1 MGSLGTPKG
10 ESVREKCKK
19 IKDAAK
25 IAAAV
30 SIIFSGTVLLQL
42 ANGFYSHSTP
52 IRIRSLGDWATLDDF
67 TTMAISGRQAGSEA

>member
-1 MGSLGTPKG
+1 M
-10 ESVREKCKK
+10 REKCKK

-25 IAAAV
+25 IAAAKIAAAV
-30 SIIFSGTVLLQL
+30 SIIISGTVLLQL

>member
-10 ESVREKCKK
+10 ECVREKCKK

-30 SIIFSGTVLLQL
+30 SIIISGTVLLQL
-42 ANGFYSHSTP
+42 ANVFYSHSTP
-52 IRIRSLGDWATLDDF
+52 IRSLGDWATLDDL